1 MGYGEYDEDEYVR
14 FEEMASS
21 FKTDEEPLAGQH
33 DGEIRTEGGEDT
45 TALIERL
52 DEMR

>member
-1 MGYGEYDEDEYVR
+1 MGYGEYDEDEYAR
-14 FEEMASS
+14 FEEMAT
-21 FKTDEEPLAGQH
+21 FETDEEPLAGQH
-33 DGEIRTEGGEDT
+33 EGQLRTEGGEDT

>member
-1 MGYGEYDEDEYVR
+1 MGYGEYDEDEYAR
-14 FEEMASS
+14 FEEITS
-21 FKTDEEPLAGQH
+21 FETDEKPLAGQH
-33 DGEIRTEGGEDT
+33 DGQLRTEGGEDT